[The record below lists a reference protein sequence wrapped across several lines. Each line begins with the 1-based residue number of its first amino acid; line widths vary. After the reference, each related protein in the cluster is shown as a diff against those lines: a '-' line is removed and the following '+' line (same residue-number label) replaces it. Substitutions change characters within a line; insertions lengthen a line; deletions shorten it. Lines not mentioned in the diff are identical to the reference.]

1 MADFL
6 KIWQIIRRE
15 IQISITSTPL
25 NTNLSA
31 SIISDADS
39 NATSEDDVRNGATTV
54 YLVDVDNSANAAT
67 TYVKLYDNAG
77 PTVGTTAPDI
87 ILKVTAS
94 TRKVFTLDMG
104 GIAFTTGLSFASLTA
119 GGTAGSTGPTSDV
132 IVKILCS

>member
-1 MADFL
+1 MGV
-6 KIWQIIRRE
+6 
-15 IQISITSTPL
+15 TSTPL
-25 NTNLSA
+25 QTNLSA

-39 NATSEDDVRNGATTV
+39 NATSEDNVRNGATTV
-54 YLVDVDNSANAAT
+54 YMVDVDNSANAAI
-67 TYVKLYDNAG
+67 TYVKLYDSTG

-94 TRKVFTLDMG
+94 ARKVFVLDPG

-119 GGTAGSTGPTSDV
+119 GGTAGTTGPTSDV